1 MHQPATLPFV
11 RAFIL
16 ILAAAAAP
24 SYGAT
29 TSERIAQDSIIID
42 THIDVPYRLFRK
54 PADVS
59 EATESGEFDYPRAKA
74 GGLNAPFMS
83 IYIPA
88 ATDEAGEAYSFANE
102 AIDLVENLASSHPDK
117 FAVATCAQDVVAQKD
132 QGLIS
137 LPMGMEN
144 GGPMEGKL
152 ANARHFFERG
162 IRYVTLAHSK
172 SNHISDSSYDTNEA
186 WQGLSPFGH
195 TLVAEMNRL
204 GIMVDIS
211 HVSDKAFWQV
221 LALSQ
226 TPVIASHSSL
236 RHFTPDFHRNM
247 SDDMVQALAAKG
259 GVIQINYGSS
269 FLTHAARQ
277 YSNTRTAAVLSYATE
292 NDLKQGDAEL
302 TAFMA
307 DYSERS
313 PFPFADLDDVLDHID
328 RAVEIA
334 GIDAVGIGSDFD
346 GVGDSLPSGLKDVAS
361 YPNLIKGLLK
371 RGYSEPDV
379 KKILGGNTLRVWR
392 AIEAYARDQGTAT
405 QCRTAV
411 DLAHPDNT
419 VAPPVASEDEFHFVV
434 LGDSQFHFPAQFNR
448 TIDQVRTL
456 RPAFVIQVGDLIQ
469 GYNSNLG
476 EIEQE
481 WQRFKAQVQPL
492 SPVPYYPIPGNHDV
506 YSGDKRPDKS
516 LEDLFEKTFGP
527 LYFSFRYK
535 NSLFVGL
542 NSESDN
548 TGEISDEQIDWLAD
562 RLRETDAEHKFVFM
576 HRPPLLMKKAD
587 RLHEIFK
594 SHGVGQV
601 IYGHHHHYHH
611 LNHDGVNYTMTNAG
625 GRMAQEN
632 KEIGGFFHMLQISV
646 RGEEVDVA
654 VINND
659 AIQGQD
665 AAHPKDNYDVFALKR
680 GLAAKS
686 VKMEVSGEGSFEFNI
701 PLTNT
706 SERNISVY
714 VDCSSEDN
722 RWTFEPASIE
732 RVDLKNGKNRT
743 LKLSARYD
751 ADRRPESDPLCTLTA
766 PMQTVKG
773 KWITLEHDVTGTWR
787 PAAQP

>member
-1 MHQPATLPFV
+1 MAACGTLLSGA
-11 RAFIL
+11 AF
-16 ILAAAAAP
+16 AA
-24 SYGAT
+24 S

-42 THIDVPYRLFRK
+42 THIDVPYRLHKK

-59 EATESGEFDYPRAKA
+59 DATDSGQFDYSRAKA

-88 ATDEAGEAYSFANE
+88 ATDQAGEAYGFANE
-102 AIDLVENLASSHPDK
+102 AIDLVENLANTHPDK
-117 FAVATCAQDVVAQKD
+117 FAVATCTQDLVAHFA

-152 ANARHFFERG
+152 TNARHFFERG

-204 GIMVDIS
+204 GIMVDVS

-236 RHFTPDFHRNM
+236 RHFTPGFHRNM

-277 YSNTRTAAVLSYATE
+277 FSNARTAAVLGYAKE
-292 NDLKQGDAEL
+292 NDLEQGDAEL

-307 DYSERS
+307 DYNKRNSY
-313 PFPFADLDDVLDHID
+313 PFADLNDVLDHID
-328 RAVEIA
+328 RAVELA
-334 GIDAVGIGSDFD
+334 GIDAVGIGSDYD

-371 RGYSEPDV
+371 RGYSELDV

-392 AIEAYARDQGTAT
+392 AAEAHARDQGTAT
-405 QCRTAV
+405 QCRSAV

-419 VAPPVASEDEFHFVV
+419 VAPPTASADEFHFVV
-434 LGDSQFHFPAQFNR
+434 LGDSQFNFPALFNR

-456 RPAFVIQVGDLIQ
+456 RPAFVIQVGDLIE

-481 WQRFKAQVQPL
+481 WQRFKAQVRPL
-492 SPVPYYPIPGNHDV
+492 SPIPYYPIPGNHDV
-506 YSGDKRPDKS
+506 YSGDKRPDKA
-516 LEDLFEKTFGP
+516 LEDLFEKSFGP

-542 NSESDN
+542 NSESDS

-562 RLRETDAEHKFVFM
+562 RLRDTDAEHKFVFM

-594 SHGVGQV
+594 SHAVGQV

-611 LNHDGVNYTMTNAG
+611 LNRDGVNYTMTNAG
-625 GRMAQEN
+625 GRMGQEN
-632 KEIGGFFHMLQISV
+632 ADVGGFFHLLQISV
-646 RGEEVDVA
+646 RGSEVDVA
-654 VINND
+654 VIAND
-659 AIQGQD
+659 AIQAQD

-680 GLAAKS
+680 GLAPKTMAMNPK
-686 VKMEVSGEGSFEFNI
+686 GEGEFNFNI

-706 SERNISVY
+706 SERDIAVY

-722 RWTFEPASIE
+722 RWIIEPATIK
-732 RVDLKNGKNRT
+732 RADLRQGKEQL
-743 LKLSARYD
+743 LKLSARYE
-751 ADRRPESDPLCTLTA
+751 ADRRPESDPLCTLTV
-766 PMQTVKG
+766 PIQTVKG
-773 KWITLEHDVTGTWR
+773 KWITLQHDVTGIWR
-787 PAAQP
+787 PTAQL